1 MRFPLRATALALTAV
16 TLLGAGTVAASVT
29 AAAYEVDV
37 SAQAVAPAVDPIAAA
52 APLTAEAKAA
62 LLTAAREQHA
72 REIALAT
79 ARAAVKAKQARI
91 ERIRARII
99 TVAKNQIGD
108 RYSAGATGP
117 SAFDCSGFTR
127 FVYKVAAGKELPH
140 YSRAQYTK
148 VKKIPLKQARP
159 ATSCSS
165 CATAPTTWASTSAR
179 AAWSTQPATAR
190 ASRSAPSR
198 ARGGRAPSRASA
210 ASCLRSPVASAGE
223 DLSDHVVG
231 HGQRARPGR

>member
-1 MRFPLRATALALTAV
+1 LRFPLRATALALTAV

-52 APLTAEAKAA
+52 APLTTEAKAA

-159 ATSCSS
+159 GDLVFFLRNGAHHVGIYLGKG
-165 CATAPTTWASTSAR
+165 R
-179 AAWSTQPATAR
+179 MVDAAGYGKGVKISPISGSWWSRTFTGIGRILPA
-190 ASRSAPSR
+190 
-198 ARGGRAPSRASA
+198 
-210 ASCLRSPVASAGE
+210 
-223 DLSDHVVG
+223 
-231 HGQRARPGR
+231 

>member
-1 MRFPLRATALALTAV
+1 LRFPLRATALALTAV

-159 ATSCSS
+159 GDLVFFLRNGAHHVGIYLGKG
-165 CATAPTTWASTSAR
+165 R
-179 AAWSTQPATAR
+179 MVDAAGYGKGVKISPISGSWWSRTFTGIGRILPA
-190 ASRSAPSR
+190 
-198 ARGGRAPSRASA
+198 
-210 ASCLRSPVASAGE
+210 
-223 DLSDHVVG
+223 
-231 HGQRARPGR
+231 

>member
-159 ATSCSS
+159 GDLVFFLRNGAHHVGIYLGKG
-165 CATAPTTWASTSAR
+165 R
-179 AAWSTQPATAR
+179 MVDAAGYGKGVKISPISGSWWSRTFTGIGRILPA
-190 ASRSAPSR
+190 
-198 ARGGRAPSRASA
+198 
-210 ASCLRSPVASAGE
+210 
-223 DLSDHVVG
+223 
-231 HGQRARPGR
+231 

>member
-127 FVYKVAAGKELPH
+127 FVYKVAAGKDLPH

-159 ATSCSS
+159 GDLVFFLRNGAHHVGIYLGKG
-165 CATAPTTWASTSAR
+165 R
-179 AAWSTQPATAR
+179 MVDAAGYGKGVKISPISGSWWSRTFTGIGRILPA
-190 ASRSAPSR
+190 
-198 ARGGRAPSRASA
+198 
-210 ASCLRSPVASAGE
+210 
-223 DLSDHVVG
+223 
-231 HGQRARPGR
+231 

>member
-1 MRFPLRATALALTAV
+1 MRLPLRATALALTAV

-159 ATSCSS
+159 GDLVFFLRNGAHHVGIYLGKG
-165 CATAPTTWASTSAR
+165 R
-179 AAWSTQPATAR
+179 MVDAAGYGKGVKISPISGSWWSRTFTGIGRILPA
-190 ASRSAPSR
+190 
-198 ARGGRAPSRASA
+198 
-210 ASCLRSPVASAGE
+210 
-223 DLSDHVVG
+223 
-231 HGQRARPGR
+231 

>member
-72 REIALAT
+72 REIALAP

-159 ATSCSS
+159 GDLVFFLRNGAHHVGIYLGKG
-165 CATAPTTWASTSAR
+165 R
-179 AAWSTQPATAR
+179 MVDAAGYGKGVKISPISGSWWSRTFTGIGRILPA
-190 ASRSAPSR
+190 
-198 ARGGRAPSRASA
+198 
-210 ASCLRSPVASAGE
+210 
-223 DLSDHVVG
+223 
-231 HGQRARPGR
+231 